1 MFYVNIYKYG
11 FSPHIQYNRIKA
23 KVIVI
28 GLGVSLTSIKETVY
42 ASSRYASIRH
52 TCYTSSSRNMDM

>member
-11 FSPHIQYNRIKA
+11 FSPHIQYNGIKT

-28 GLGVSLTSIKETVY
+28 GLGVSLDIIRDTAY
-42 ASSRYASIRH
+42 ASSRCASIRR